1 MIRSHHSF
9 GKAGWIPVVAFF
21 AAVCH
26 AAPVVKSDF
35 KTDAFLIEKNT
46 MPKKIELVAATR
58 TSIRYR
64 IPGGSKD
71 VLDFVLQDGASVFV
85 SEPPDFMMAMDL
97 YRARRYAEA
106 KSRFAGLK
114 ERYRPI
120 EGLEDS
126 YSTLA
131 AYFEME
137 CLRKVGDLEGLAAA
151 LQKFSKGPL
160 SRDYQTRQLELYVFW
175 DAVRT
180 KSWDRLEALAKE
192 RSNMR
197 LPGDQ
202 RAQIAWCHGLALE
215 NLGRPAEA
223 LIAYNTA
230 ITADAGASDE
240 ITRQAALRILG
251 IHHRDPDVKLAIQLR
266 GKDSQTVS
274 PKARAKVA
282 EAEAVAKLF
291 ELSLGGG
298 MALPTEFREFIKSKG
313 GE

>member
-1 MIRSHHSF
+1 MIRKTSAF
-9 GKAGWIPVVAFF
+9 TIPVALFL
-21 AAVCH
+21 AAMCH

-35 KTDAFLIEKNT
+35 KTDAFLIENNAA
-46 MPKKIELVAATR
+46 PRKIELVAATR

-85 SEPPDFMMAMDL
+85 SEPLDFTVAMDL
-97 YRARRYAEA
+97 YQARKYALA
-106 KSRFAGLK
+106 RVKFAVLK

-137 CLRKVGDLEGLAAA
+137 CLRKEGDLEGLAAA

-160 SRDYQTRQLELYVFW
+160 SREYQTRQLELYVFW
-175 DAVRT
+175 DAVRA

-223 LIAYNTA
+223 LISYNTA
-230 ITADAGASDE
+230 ITADAGASEE

-251 IHHRDPDVKLAIQLR
+251 IYHNDPEVKAALKLR
-266 GKDSQTVS
+266 GKQSETV
-274 PKARAKVA
+274 PVKGRTKLA
-282 EAEAVAKLF
+282 EAESVAALF
-291 ELSLGGG
+291 ELSLGAG
-298 MALPTEFREFIKSKG
+298 MALPAEFRDFLKSKS